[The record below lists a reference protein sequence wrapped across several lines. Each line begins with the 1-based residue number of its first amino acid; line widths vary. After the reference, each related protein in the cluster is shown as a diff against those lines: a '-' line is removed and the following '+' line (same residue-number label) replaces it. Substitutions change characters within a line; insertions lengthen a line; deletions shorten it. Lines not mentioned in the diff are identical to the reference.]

1 MNSPVEESN
10 RKQSKEA
17 VQDENNLNQTLRI
30 RAVNQAWED
39 TLARREIVVDNNRRD
54 GEGLRLY
61 RGGVEKLLMELSGLR
76 DTDDERWETTKLGE
90 VTFSLPEKIER
101 YRSSP
106 SYRVVGQNDAVS
118 NAPITEGIFGLS
130 DILEVDWPVGVEF
143 SLRISSGRRP
153 ETVSAVQQCEP
164 PKNALDTAVLT
175 IREILN
181 EHDLDFT
188 TDDNLDED
196 GLAPDY

>member
-1 MNSPVEESN
+1 MGDPVEKTESTP
-10 RKQSKEA
+10 SKEA

-30 RAVNQAWED
+30 RAINQAWED
-39 TLARREIVVDNNRRD
+39 TLARREILVDNNRRD

-76 DTDDERWETTKLGE
+76 DEEDERWETAKLGQVE
-90 VTFSLPEKIER
+90 FSLPGKIDE
-101 YRSSP
+101 YRGSP
-106 SYRVVGQNDAVS
+106 SYRVVGQNDAVT
-118 NAPITEGIFGLS
+118 NAPITSGIFGLS
-130 DILEVDWPVGVEF
+130 DILEVDWPIGVEF
-143 SLRISSGRRP
+143 SLRISNGRRP
-153 ETVSAVQQCEP
+153 ETVTAVQECEP
-164 PKNALDTAVLT
+164 PKSALDTAVLT